1 LEQQTGDANVNEF
14 IILAAIIAPL
24 VLVPII
30 IVSLRQQLDPVC
42 SLATEI
48 HLEPWEGDSA
58 FARFHRE
65 MLRSI
70 AEGLALPYQ
79 LLVSSGTELP

>member
-1 LEQQTGDANVNEF
+1 VNEF
-14 IILAAIIAPL
+14 IILAAIMAPL

-30 IVSLRQQLDPVC
+30 IVSLHQPLDPVC

-48 HLEPWEGDSA
+48 HFEPWEGDSP

-70 AEGLALPYQ
+70 ADGMGLPYR
-79 LLVSSGTELP
+79 LLVSSGTEFP